1 MKKVIGKILIVIF
14 IVLLSFGLIIA
25 GTGYNM
31 YKEAIDKTPL
41 DEKVAQIKE
50 KDNYTTLDE
59 MPDIYKK
66 AVVAVED
73 HRFYTHGGIDIIA
86 IGRAIWN
93 DMKAMSFV
101 EGGSTITQQLAKN
114 IYFTQEKELTRK
126 VAEVFMAFKI
136 EDKYNKNEILELY
149 LNTSYFGDG
158 YETVKEAS
166 RGYFGKEPLE
176 LTDYEA
182 VMLAGIPNAPSVYAP
197 TVNLDLAKQR
207 TKQVIDAMVKY
218 DVITQDEANRILKE
232 GENYFPSNQSSNIER
247 LVA

>member
-93 DMKAMSFV
+93 DIKAMSFV

-207 TKQVIDAMVKY
+207 TKQVVDAMVKY

-232 GENYFPSNQSSNIER
+232 GENYFPSNQSSNMER

>member
-1 MKKVIGKILIVIF
+1 MKKVIEKVLIIILVI
-14 IVLLSFGLIIA
+14 LLSIGFIII
-25 GTGYNM
+25 GSGYNM
-31 YKEAIDKTPL
+31 YKEAIEEVPL
-41 DEKVAQIKE
+41 DEKVEEIKE
-50 KDNYTTLDE
+50 KANYTSLDE

-73 HRFYTHGGIDIIA
+73 HRFYEHGGIDVIA
-86 IGRAIWN
+86 IGRAMWN
-93 DMKAMSFV
+93 DLKAMSFV

-126 VAEVFMAFKI
+126 VAEVFMAYKI
-136 EDKYNKNEILELY
+136 EDNLEKDEILELY

-166 RGYFGKEPLE
+166 RGYFEKEPME

-197 TVNLDLAKQR
+197 TVNIDLSKQR
-207 TKQVIDAMVKY
+207 ANQVIEAMTKY
-218 DVITQDEANRILKE
+218 KVIDKEVANKLLKDGKE
-232 GENYFPSNQSSNIER
+232 YSLKFN
-247 LVA
+247 